1 MNILEQCGT
10 YILEHLEP
18 SACAVLL
25 CARQPGECLETAGR
39 SQRQCRRGKDSVLHR
54 DISRCFHHVDAW
66 NEVQAHH
73 IWLSEFH
80 QFFQCFF
87 HSIAKALVTGAFWHF
102 SADLLYPVVHIQ
114 FVLFLMALLGT
125 QFCTIR

>member
-39 SQRQCRRGKDSVLHR
+39 SQRRCRRGKDSVL
-54 DISRCFHHVDAW
+54 VDAW

-73 IWLSEFH
+73 MWLSLALRISPVLSV
-80 QFFQCFF
+80 FF
-87 HSIAKALVTGAFWHF
+87 SIYIIAKALVTGAFWHF
-102 SADLLYPVVHIQ
+102 SADLLYPVVHSQ

-125 QFCTIR
+125 QFCAI